1 LKHASPFFP
10 KEVTHP
16 LREKEGFGDRER
28 NFSDGFVRIH
38 SKSKKLLYLPL
49 LPETSVI
56 KNKYFYGIYKN
67 PPLFF
72 FFLKENFFA
81 SFLGSNKYAEES

>member
-56 KNKYFYGIYKN
+56 KNKYFYGTKLNREIG
-67 PPLFF
+67 
-72 FFLKENFFA
+72 EDQRWEEEA
-81 SFLGSNKYAEES
+81 IIVTIWTTGST